1 MPNRTLT
8 LGQRTKDKVA
18 RDILRDEAE
27 LPPPMRGIVG
37 LQNGGGPE
45 GQIIFPPA
53 RTGGIGDLGRGI
65 VGGIREFGGSI
76 ADKWRESR
84 DAAREWGAR
93 HWSSMSP
100 GTSIA
105 ETVEDKLYD
114 SMRRRTAPWQVPQ
127 AARDADVKRQEVR
140 DWKDKKYQ

>member
-1 MPNRTLT
+1 MVIDMPNRTLT

-93 HWSSMSP
+93 H
-100 GTSIA
+100 G
-105 ETVEDKLYD
+105 
-114 SMRRRTAPWQVPQ
+114 RRCLRGHQLRRLLKINCTIL
-127 AARDADVKRQEVR
+127 
-140 DWKDKKYQ
+140 